1 MEYNSSRTVVFRT
14 YGVPPI
20 GFWEEKQAVCWL
32 LLNLF
37 KHIAVSW
44 QKGEDLKQVLK
55 KNFPEKLE
63 IRVEQTGI
71 R

>member
-1 MEYNSSRTVVFRT
+1 M
-14 YGVPPI
+14 
-20 GFWEEKQAVCWL
+20 

-44 QKGEDLKQVLK
+44 QKGKDLKQVMK

>member
-1 MEYNSSRTVVFRT
+1 MLQC
-14 YGVPPI
+14 G
-20 GFWEEKQAVCWL
+20 
-32 LLNLF
+32 LNLF

-63 IRVEQTGI
+63 IQVEQTGI